1 MPRRLQAF
9 LTLVLCLWGSA
20 QAAEPPGIWL
30 DVPFVKQERDGC
42 GAASIA
48 MVMQYWQRQQ
58 GKPADTGSDA
68 EQIQRALYSRAAHGI
83 YASDLERYLEQH
95 GFRTFAFRA
104 GWSDLKHHLEKG
116 RPLIAALKPDS
127 GDAAL
132 HYVVVVGID
141 WEHRLVLVNDPAE
154 RKLLNHERSDF
165 ERQWKGADNW
175 ALLALPREGLSS
187 AH

>member
-1 MPRRLQAF
+1 MSRYLQGP
-9 LTLVLCLWGSA
+9 LMLVLCLCGSA

-30 DVPFVKQERDGC
+30 DVPFVRQEREGC

-48 MVMQYWQRQQ
+48 MLMQYWEHQQ

-68 EQIQRALYSRAAHGI
+68 EQIQRALYSTAAHGI
-83 YASDLERYLEQH
+83 YASDLERYLEHH

-116 RPLIAALKPDS
+116 RPLIAVLKPGS
-127 GDAAL
+127 GGTAL
-132 HYVVVVGID
+132 HYAVVVGLD
-141 WEHRLVLVNDPAE
+141 EEQGLVLVNDPAE
-154 RKLLNHERSDF
+154 RKLLKQERSYF
-165 ERQWKGADNW
+165 ERQWKGAGNW
-175 ALLALPREGLSS
+175 ILLATPREGVSS